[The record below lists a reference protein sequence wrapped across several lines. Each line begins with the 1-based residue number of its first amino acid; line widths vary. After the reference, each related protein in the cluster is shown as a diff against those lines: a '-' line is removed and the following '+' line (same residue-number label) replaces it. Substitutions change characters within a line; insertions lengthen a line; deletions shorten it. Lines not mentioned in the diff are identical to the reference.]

1 MNSSDTFF
9 EPFFNFLEL
18 SQLELLSMAVQG
30 SSCDRRRVD
39 LSQIFQSIRS
49 EERNATSRGK
59 LSHYM
64 TQDELTI
71 INAELSKLLT
81 PEQTKHAMR
90 ILRGFRADATANE
103 KDTALVSLETRKIV

>member
-1 MNSSDTFF
+1 
-9 EPFFNFLEL
+9 
-18 SQLELLSMAVQG
+18 
-30 SSCDRRRVD
+30 
-39 LSQIFQSIRS
+39 
-49 EERNATSRGK
+49 
-59 LSHYM
+59 M

-103 KDTALVSLETRKIV
+103 KDTALVSLETLKIVWFNLTLQFSISAWFIQIRYSIITNCMHS